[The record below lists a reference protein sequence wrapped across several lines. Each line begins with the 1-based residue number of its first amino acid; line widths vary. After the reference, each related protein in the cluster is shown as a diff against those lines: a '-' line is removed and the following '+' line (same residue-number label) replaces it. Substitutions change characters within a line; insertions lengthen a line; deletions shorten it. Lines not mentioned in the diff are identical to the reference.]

1 MAWIHVIQGKQYQ
14 LSEGQQ
20 LDVIAQFAESLDVEA
35 KEVGLKATY
44 FTDDDDGLS
53 IIVGKD
59 LHKSAHIYAGQCV
72 NIAPPGVLELTDEQ
86 QSFIDRIG
94 NALDSNGIRR
104 DKIEYG
110 LFLAQFD

>member
-20 LDVIAQFAESLDVEA
+20 MNVITQFVDSLDVEA

-44 FTDDDDGLS
+44 FTDDDDALS

-59 LHKSAHIYAGQCV
+59 LHESAHIYTGQCV
-72 NIAPPGVLELTDEQ
+72 NIAPPGALELTDEQ

-94 NALDSNGIRR
+94 NALDINGIRL
-104 DKIEYG
+104 DKVEYG